1 MPIHKVSIDLGRL
14 RNAKS
19 VQEIYGFNL
28 KMPKVTFDE
37 FKSYFEFGIEIVGV
51 SGGLLTL
58 LYKIDVIKSF
68 YNITRGRARSGDS
81 TVAVEALQQG
91 GAVAH
96 QVAIRAAEALA
107 NHGHGRE
114 AGRLEAIRREA
125 SRSPSPGAM
134 V

>member
-1 MPIHKVSIDLGRL
+1 LPIHKVSIDLGRL

-68 YNITRGRARSGDS
+68 YKITRGRARSGDS

-96 QVAIRAAEALA
+96 QVA